1 MILLEHNSSEVISIV
16 DTDSKESLVI
26 NNSKAVVELFHLA
39 KNNSKHV
46 LVWYHESL
54 KNVINIEGIKTSFY
68 LKNMMFSYSLE
79 NYFPDQIGYIEDSPF
94 LKINKKVK
102 YPTWQMSSSVGVIHA
117 SQLLKFEKYIDKNDS
132 FDYTLNAI
140 ARMGMSRGLFCYSE
154 PKLLNEINNLMPSNQ
169 ASKYELFKFV
179 KQHYKSIWQ
188 FLLLI
193 NYIIYDKKFPFV
205 SFLRTFFYE
214 QKQVRLEIKLELL
227 KAHNINNK
235 PTIDV
240 IIPTIGRKSYLFDVL
255 MDLSTQTLLPKKVV
269 VLEQNPSINSKSEL
283 DYIKAR
289 EWPFMIIHKFTH
301 ITGACNARNLGLDQ
315 VTSDYVY
322 LADDDNKFDEHL
334 LKTIVE
340 KMQQY
345 KLSVMTMSYLQE
357 GELEVHNTPIQWSTF
372 GAGSSV
378 IDSDFVRGI
387 RFDMTLE
394 HGYGEDADF
403 GMQLRNSGADIIYFP
418 NVKIMHLK
426 APLGGFRTAFKHPW
440 MASKI
445 QPKPSPTVMLYRRN
459 NLTPCQ
465 LLGYKTK
472 LFIKFYKTQEIRNP
486 MKYLKHF
493 NMQWNTSLLWA
504 NKLTQL

>member
-1 MILLEHNSSEVISIV
+1 
-16 DTDSKESLVI
+16 
-26 NNSKAVVELFHLA
+26 
-39 KNNSKHV
+39 
-46 LVWYHESL
+46 
-54 KNVINIEGIKTSFY
+54 
-68 LKNMMFSYSLE
+68 
-79 NYFPDQIGYIEDSPF
+79 
-94 LKINKKVK
+94 
-102 YPTWQMSSSVGVIHA
+102 
-117 SQLLKFEKYIDKNDS
+117 
-132 FDYTLNAI
+132 
-140 ARMGMSRGLFCYSE
+140 
-154 PKLLNEINNLMPSNQ
+154 
-169 ASKYELFKFV
+169 
-179 KQHYKSIWQ
+179 
-188 FLLLI
+188 
-193 NYIIYDKKFPFV
+193 
-205 SFLRTFFYE
+205 
-214 QKQVRLEIKLELL
+214 
-227 KAHNINNK
+227 
-235 PTIDV
+235 
-240 IIPTIGRKSYLFDVL
+240 
-255 MDLSTQTLLPKKVV
+255 
-269 VLEQNPSINSKSEL
+269 
-283 DYIKAR
+283 
-289 EWPFMIIHKFTH
+289 MIIHKFTH

>member
-154 PKLLNEINNLMPSNQ
+154 PKLLNEINDLMPSNQ

-322 LADDDNKFDEHL
+322 LADDDNKFD
-334 LKTIVE
+334 V
-340 KMQQY
+340 
-345 KLSVMTMSYLQE
+345 
-357 GELEVHNTPIQWSTF
+357 
-372 GAGSSV
+372 
-378 IDSDFVRGI
+378 
-387 RFDMTLE
+387 
-394 HGYGEDADF
+394 
-403 GMQLRNSGADIIYFP
+403 
-418 NVKIMHLK
+418 
-426 APLGGFRTAFKHPW
+426 
-440 MASKI
+440 
-445 QPKPSPTVMLYRRN
+445 
-459 NLTPCQ
+459 
-465 LLGYKTK
+465 
-472 LFIKFYKTQEIRNP
+472 
-486 MKYLKHF
+486 
-493 NMQWNTSLLWA
+493 
-504 NKLTQL
+504 